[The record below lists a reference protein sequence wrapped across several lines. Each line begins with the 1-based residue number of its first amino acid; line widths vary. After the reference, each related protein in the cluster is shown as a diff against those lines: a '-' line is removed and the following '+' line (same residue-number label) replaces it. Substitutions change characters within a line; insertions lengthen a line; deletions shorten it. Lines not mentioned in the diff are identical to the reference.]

1 MGVNPHQATKD
12 LEAALCAYCGSP
24 YAVVVT
30 SCTMAILL
38 AVRWFLKDTLG
49 CFVEIPSRT
58 YKGVADSIVHAGG
71 RPIFREQDWTGWYRL
86 DPLPVYDSAR
96 YFSSNMYQTVT
107 QYKNEGFV
115 TVSFHAS
122 KILADTQGGAILHN
136 SKEADTWLRRARF
149 DGRTEG
155 VHPKDDNFDMIGYH
169 AYVSPDV
176 ATRLLWKLSVLPK
189 HIAPLPTSDYSD
201 LSLAEAY
208 K

>member
-1 MGVNPHQATKD
+1 
-12 LEAALCAYCGSP
+12 
-24 YAVVVT
+24 
-30 SCTMAILL
+30 
-38 AVRWFLKDTLG
+38 
-49 CFVEIPSRT
+49 
-58 YKGVADSIVHAGG
+58 
-71 RPIFREQDWTGWYRL
+71 
-86 DPLPVYDSAR
+86 
-96 YFSSNMYQTVT
+96 MYQTVT

-155 VHPKDDNFDMIGYH
+155 VHPKDDNFDMVGYH